1 MDGHGFKVSE
11 IYCICTSYASAPILS
26 TDGSKCLLLEAFDL
40 PCDALHVVIIDIW
53 YPLKHYLASISGC
66 RYKFSAGFPHDVD
79 RVVIMVVSDQAF
91 RLVGCPTDD
100 ILGHVYTCGVCVPSL
115 DCIFAISP
123 DSSDRITEDEFLKTP
138 FPE

>member
-1 MDGHGFKVSE
+1 V
-11 IYCICTSYASAPILS
+11 
-26 TDGSKCLLLEAFDL
+26 FDL
-40 PCDALHVVIIDIW
+40 PCHALHVVIIDIW
-53 YPLKHYLASISGC
+53 YPLKHYLASISEF
-66 RYKFSAGFPHDVD
+66 RHEFSAGLPHDVD

-91 RLVGCPTDD
+91 CLVGCPTDD
-100 ILGHVYTCGVCVPSL
+100 ILGHVYTCGVCVPSF